1 MKSDAQKERIEALKA
16 RLNKQNYELIRKEV
30 LLGLNSDLTWL
41 VDPGAFHRYY
51 AFRDSN
57 KDKILEDIRA
67 KENRYQ
73 TIGIVSSLP
82 FIFLS
87 GKQKDIKYFLPGLIL
102 IAGFKWYSGEVRQ
115 QLMKEGKIDEYWR
128 KSKKLDFDLKKTEN
142 YIE

>member
-1 MKSDAQKERIEALKA
+1 
-16 RLNKQNYELIRKEV
+16 V
-30 LLGLNSDLTWL
+30 LLGLNTDLTWL

-51 AFRDSN
+51 SFRDSN

-73 TIGIVSSLP
+73 TIGIVTSLP

-128 KSKKLDFDLKKTEN
+128 KSKKLDFDLKKTEK